1 MPESRG
7 NSIETGSAEPPG
19 GLFASY
25 TTAPAHAAGQPG
37 AVIRAAADGGYE
49 LVNLIWGFEPLKP
62 GGKPRTVFRSEGRL
76 FPHNRCLIA
85 ASEFYLPYRGSR
97 FRFTLTDKD
106 WFYYAGLWRPATEHW
121 PQAYAIL
128 TTPSNPDILPYRDR
142 QMVVIRRKERMAWLE
157 GEHPEDA
164 LRPLR
169 SGSFIVQRDAGQP

>member
-7 NSIETGSAEPPG
+7 DPIGAGPTEPPD
-19 GLFASY
+19 GLFATF
-25 TTAPAHAAGQPG
+25 TTAPANAAGQPG

-49 LVNLIWGFEPLKP
+49 MVNLIWGFEPLEL

-76 FPHNRCLIA
+76 FPENRCLIA

-97 FRFTLTDKD
+97 FRFTLADRD

-121 PQAYAIL
+121 PAAYAIL
-128 TTPSNPDILPYRDR
+128 TIPSNPDLLPYRDR
-142 QMVVIRRKERMAWLE
+142 QMAVIRRKERMSWLE
-157 GEHPEDA
+157 GDTPEEV

-169 SGSFIVQRDAGQP
+169 SGPFTAQRDTGEL